1 MTDPT
6 PLVVSGANAARII
19 GINRRSFY
27 AMVFAGD
34 GPPQVNLPGAKN
46 YLFSMEALHT
56 WMQDKTLFTPAQL
69 DRIRAAVDAA
79 ADDTTNPMSLST
91 RVIARLT
98 EAATQPD

>member
-1 MTDPT
+1 MTDR

-27 AMVFAGD
+27 AMVFAGS

-46 YLFSMEALHT
+46 HLFSMEALNT
-56 WMQDKTLFTPAQL
+56 WMRDRTAFAPYQL

-79 ADDTTNPMSLST
+79 SEDTTNPMSLST

-98 EAATQPD
+98 TETQPD

>member
-6 PLVVSGANAARII
+6 PLVVSGSDAARII
-19 GINRRSFY
+19 GINRRTFY
-27 AMVFAGD
+27 LMVHDGL
-34 GPPQVNLPGAKN
+34 GPPQVNLPGTRN
-46 YLFSMEALHT
+46 YLFSMEALNT
-56 WMQDKTLFTPAQL
+56 WIRDRTAFAPHQL

-98 EAATQPD
+98 SAETQPD